1 MQLSW
6 LKFFSSAFPADFS
19 IGDFIFLNVSDKVL
33 CNTSLKTIKIRIL
46 VKLKTLKQIYFKK
59 EHFAK
64 VSSLHNNKV
73 FRFQSRV
80 AVFEKF
86 PNL

>member
-1 MQLSW
+1 MQLRW
-6 LKFFSSAFPADFS
+6 LKFFNSVFPADTP

-33 CNTSLKTIKIRIL
+33 YNTSLKTIKIRIS
-46 VKLKTLKQIYFKK
+46 VKFKTLKEIYCKK
-59 EHFAK
+59 EHFTK

-73 FRFQSRV
+73 FRFQSRLV
-80 AVFEKF
+80 VFENF